1 MGHEK
6 IQTKMSWIYKGKK
19 FNELSIPQHGIGF
32 IYIMTAIIDGK
43 SISYIGKKNF
53 FANRKKPLGKKVLAL
68 TTDKRLKKYTREIKP
83 DFVNYYSSNT
93 ILKNAH
99 KAGVSI
105 KREILLICYSATELT
120 YQEVKH
126 QFKYEVLEKEEYLNA
141 NILGRFYKT
150 K

>member
-1 MGHEK
+1 M
-6 IQTKMSWIYKGKK
+6 TWSYKGKE
-19 FNELSIPQHGIGF
+19 FDEFCIPEGGVGF

-43 SISYIGKKNF
+43 SVAYIGKKNF
-53 FANRKKPLGKKVLAL
+53 FANIKKPMGKKALAMS
-68 TTDKRLKKYTREIKP
+68 TDKRLKKYTRELKP
-83 DFVNYYSSNT
+83 DFMRYYSSNK
-93 ILKNAH
+93 ILKDAH
-99 KAGVSI
+99 KAGVAI
-105 KREILLICYSATELT
+105 KREILMICYSAMELT

>member
-1 MGHEK
+1 
-6 IQTKMSWIYKGKK
+6 MSWSYQGKE
-19 FNELSIPQHGIGF
+19 FNELCIPEHGIGF
-32 IYIMTAIIDGK
+32 IYIMTAIIEGK
-43 SISYIGKKNF
+43 SVAYIGKKNF
-53 FANRKKPLGKKVLAL
+53 FSNKKKPMGKKALAL

-83 DFVNYYSSNT
+83 DFINYYSSNT
-93 ILKNAH
+93 TLKEAH
-99 KAGVSI
+99 KAGVMI
-105 KREILLICYSATELT
+105 KREILMICYSATELT

>member
-1 MGHEK
+1 
-6 IQTKMSWIYKGKK
+6 MSWSYKGKE
-19 FNELSIPQHGIGF
+19 FDEFCIPEGGVGF

-43 SISYIGKKNF
+43 SVAYIGKKNF
-53 FANRKKPLGKKVLAL
+53 FANIKKPMGKKAL
-68 TTDKRLKKYTREIKP
+68 VMSTDKRLKKYTRELKP
-83 DFVNYYSSNT
+83 DFMRYYSSNK
-93 ILKNAH
+93 ILKDAH
-99 KAGVSI
+99 KAGVTI
-105 KREILLICYSATELT
+105 KREILMICYSAMELT

>member
-1 MGHEK
+1 
-6 IQTKMSWIYKGKK
+6 MSWIYKGKE
-19 FNELSIPQHGIGF
+19 FDETCVPLGGIGF

-43 SISYIGKKNF
+43 SVAYIGKKNF
-53 FANRKKPLGKKVLAL
+53 FANFKKPMGKKALAMS
-68 TTDKRLKKYTREIKP
+68 TDKRLKKYTRELKP
-83 DFVNYYSSNT
+83 DFMKYYSSNKT
-93 ILKNAH
+93 LKDAH
-99 KAGVSI
+99 KTGVVI
-105 KREILLICYSATELT
+105 KREILMICYSAMELT